1 MVDMF
6 GPRTKAADDY
16 ESARRARR
24 PLKGKAERSI
34 GGGTSGGGGTMKG
47 KAERATAEAVRGRR
61 QGELKEAKMCAG
73 DPYGREAP
81 AC

>member
-6 GPRTKAADDY
+6 GPQAKAADDY
-16 ESARRARR
+16 KRARRARR
-24 PLKGKAERSI
+24 ALKGKAERSI
-34 GGGTSGGGGTMKG
+34 GGGMMKG

-61 QGELKEAKMCAG
+61 RGALKEAKMCAG